1 MYECECGNQI
11 SPQRVQLGYTICL
24 ECGEKEAVRQRD
36 SWTVVPLHK
45 SSYTLITN
53 PNELRGLN
61 KYAN

>member
-24 ECGEKEAVRQRD
+24 ECGEKEAVRRRD

>member
-1 MYECECGNQI
+1 MYECECGNYI

-45 SSYTLITN
+45 SSYTLITD
-53 PNELRGLN
+53 PHELRGLN